1 MTPDKV
7 ALRKEL
13 LKRRDAIP
21 AEVRRA
27 KSRLIQSQLL
37 SIYEFSNASLP
48 LLFASFRSE
57 VETMGIIRHFVDAS
71 RPVVLPKVDN
81 KNYRLVLWEVRS
93 MGELAPG
100 YMGIPEP
107 TVLSD
112 DRCRLINEV
121 DAILMPGAGFDTAG
135 GRIGYG
141 GGYYD
146 RLLNELV
153 NDIPLI
159 SAAYEEQIIDEVP
172 AESHDVRV
180 KIIVTDRRIIR
191 CCAS

>member
-1 MTPDKV
+1 MTPDKDT
-7 ALRKEL
+7 LRKEL

-27 KSRLIQSQLL
+27 KSSLIQANLL
-37 SIYEFSNASLP
+37 SLEEFSKAPLP
-48 LLFASFRSE
+48 LLFASFRTE
-57 VETMGIIRHFVDAS
+57 VDTMGIIRHFLDAS
-71 RPVVLPKVDN
+71 LPVVVPKVDKEN
-81 KNYRLVLWEVRS
+81 CRLVLWEVRL

-112 DRCRLINEV
+112 DRRRHINEV
-121 DAILMPGAGFDTAG
+121 GAVLMPGAGFDPTG

-146 RLLNELV
+146 RLLNELA

-159 SAAYEEQIIDEVP
+159 SVAFEEQIANEIP
-172 AESHDVRV
+172 AEPHDVKA

-191 CCAS
+191 CSAS

>member
-1 MTPDKV
+1 LTPDKDT
-7 ALRKEL
+7 LRKEL
-13 LKRRDAIP
+13 LRKRDAIP

-27 KSRLIQSQLL
+27 KSRLIQATLL
-37 SIYEFSNASLP
+37 SLPEFGNASLP

-57 VETMGIIRHFVDAS
+57 VDTMGIIRHFLEAS
-71 RPVVLPKVDN
+71 RPVVVPKVDRE
-81 KNYRLVLWEVRS
+81 NYRLVLREIRS
-93 MGELAPG
+93 PEELAPG

-107 TVLSD
+107 VVLSD
-112 DRCRLINEV
+112 DRARNINEV
-121 DAILMPGAGFDTAG
+121 DAALLPGAGFDPTGA
-135 GRIGYG
+135 RIGYG

-146 RLLNELV
+146 RLLSGLT

-159 SAAYEEQIIDEVP
+159 SAAFEEQIAAGVP

-191 CCAS
+191 CTA